1 MVHMRGF
8 GAARKMSHKG
18 PKTAFRFEGTRIGS
32 LLFCRKRPL
41 CKLTD
46 RRPWDLCS
54 DRCFPS
60 NGSPREGV
68 SAGERWL

>member
-18 PKTAFRFEGTRIGS
+18 LKTVFRFEGTRIGS

-41 CKLTD
+41 CQLTD
-46 RRPWDLCS
+46 RQP
-54 DRCFPS
+54 
-60 NGSPREGV
+60 
-68 SAGERWL
+68 